1 MAAVTKGILGRK
13 VGMTQIFDPTTARV
27 TPVTVV
33 QAGPCRISAVRT
45 PERDGY
51 TAVQIAYGEVVERK
65 LNKPELGHLKGASL
79 PPMRHLMEL
88 RLDSTEGFE
97 LGQELLADLFAKG
110 EKVDVTAT
118 SKGKGFT
125 GPMRR
130 HGFKGLSASHGTER
144 KHRSPG
150 SIGASATP
158 SRVFKGMKM
167 GGQHGNT
174 RISTLNLEVVEAD
187 PVRNLILIKG
197 SVPGP
202 DGGLVLIRSSVKA
215 KQARA

>member
-130 HGFKGLSASHGTER
+130 HGFKGLSA
-144 KHRSPG
+144 
-150 SIGASATP
+150 
-158 SRVFKGMKM
+158 
-167 GGQHGNT
+167 NT
-174 RISTLNLEVVEAD
+174 RVSTLNLEVVEAD